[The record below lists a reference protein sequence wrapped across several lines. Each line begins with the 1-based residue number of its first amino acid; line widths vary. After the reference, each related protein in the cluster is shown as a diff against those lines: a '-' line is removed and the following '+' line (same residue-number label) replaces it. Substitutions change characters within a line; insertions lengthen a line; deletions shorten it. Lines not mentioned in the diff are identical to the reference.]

1 MNTADIHGMKRKTI
15 AIRYDLPDERYERL
29 KHLAKVEK
37 RSVSSQAALLLES
50 CLESIF
56 AKGVQSPEK
65 KEATK

>member
-15 AIRYDLPDERYERL
+15 AIRYELPDERYERL

-50 CLESIF
+50 CLEKIF
-56 AKGVQSPEK
+56 AKGVHSPDK
-65 KEATK
+65 SDITK